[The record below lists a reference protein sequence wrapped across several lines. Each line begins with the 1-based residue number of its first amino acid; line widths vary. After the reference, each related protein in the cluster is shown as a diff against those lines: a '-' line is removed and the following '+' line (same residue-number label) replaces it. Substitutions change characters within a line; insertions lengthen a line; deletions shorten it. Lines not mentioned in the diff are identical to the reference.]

1 MDTVTFLSFA
11 VSGLLVGT
19 LVGATGVGGGSLM
32 TPILVLLFGVN
43 PATAVG
49 TDLLFAGVTK
59 SFGTLLHGLN
69 RSVSWKVL
77 GRLSLGSLPAAG
89 ITLWALRRF
98 EDAQATAAL
107 MTHALGIALLITSTA
122 LLFQPWLQKLTK
134 RGSSP
139 DEAAPSAEDAELVA
153 RLEAEAEDRPGVAMR
168 TVLLGAVLGA
178 LVTFTSVGAGALGV
192 VVLVALY
199 PKVRSVRI
207 VGTDIAHAVPL
218 TLLAGAGHAS
228 LGGVDYGMLGALI
241 CGSIPGVVLG
251 SQLAFRVSERVL
263 KGGLGAILFAVGS
276 KLVF

>member
-1 MDTVTFLSFA
+1 MEFTTFLSFA

-49 TDLLFAGVTK
+49 TDLLFAAVTK
-59 SFGTLLHGLN
+59 SFGTVLHGIN

-77 GRLSLGSLPAAG
+77 GRLSLGSLPAAAL
-89 ITLWALRRF
+89 TLWFLRDVDPKSTSVLITR
-98 EDAQATAAL
+98 
-107 MTHALGIALLITSTA
+107 ALGIALLVTSTA
-122 LLFQPWLQKLTK
+122 LALQPLVKKLMK
-134 RGSSP
+134 RESVPPAST
-139 DEAAPSAEDAELVA
+139 ESDAELEARLA
-153 RLEAEAEDRPGVAMR
+153 RLEEENERRPGVAFR

-178 LVTFTSVGAGALGV
+178 LVTLTSVGAGALGV

-218 TLLAGAGHAS
+218 TLVAGLGHAS
-228 LGGVDYGMLGALI
+228 LGGVDFPMLGALLA
-241 CGSIPGVVLG
+241 GSIPGIFVG
-251 SQLAFRVSERVL
+251 TQLAFRLPERVL
-263 KGGLGAILFAVGS
+263 KNGLAAILFAVGS